1 MLVCRARHARWHVA
15 RGRPV
20 PDADRSSVARGEAT
34 RRARTAGREPVSRR
48 VLRVA
53 ALLVDVA
60 ACVLP
65 LRPAVAAVC
74 IDTADALRAAVRRA
88 V

>member
-1 MLVCRARHARWHVA
+1 M
-15 RGRPV
+15 
-20 PDADRSSVARGEAT
+20 
-34 RRARTAGREPVSRR
+34 SRR